1 MHLPPSELASAAALI
16 AAAAGSSGPA
26 TSWTP
31 ARRSRRVARPRTP
44 KSRPG
49 AAAPSAPTR
58 RPHST
63 RLQRVAEPRCGY
75 SPGSS
80 PPASP
85 TVRELPYLEEPPELA
100 RSFGGSGAGAAVDG
114 RPTAAARVWVAA
126 ARPQYPNGVYR
137 GRWRPSR
144 GAPPRGGRPGLPPGG
159 PRRPVSL
166 AAKTSATWFERS
178 GSLAPGGAC
187 HTAYRKSCYYPTPD
201 RSGWSKSRAAFQF
214 SQGGRALRG
223 AASATPCLS
232 DGSTLGGCIIPFRA
246 VQTGH
251 RDGRR
256 RRRPHHPLQH
266 ER

>member
-1 MHLPPSELASAAALI
+1 MN
-16 AAAAGSSGPA
+16 
-26 TSWTP
+26 
-31 ARRSRRVARPRTP
+31 
-44 KSRPG
+44 G
-49 AAAPSAPTR
+49 AAAPSAPSR

-126 ARPQYPNGVYR
+126 TRPQYPNGVYR
-137 GRWRPSR
+137 ALATVSRSSAARRTTWPS
-144 GAPPRGGRPGLPPGG
+144 PRG

-178 GSLAPGGAC
+178 GSLAPGGPC
-187 HTAYRKSCYYPTPD
+187 HTAYRKSCYYPTQIGACGEKVGP
-201 RSGWSKSRAAFQF
+201 RSSFRKGGGPSGEPLRHAVPIGREHPRRLNNPVPPVPRRTDWPSRWPPPTPPAPPP
-214 SQGGRALRG
+214 
-223 AASATPCLS
+223 AT
-232 DGSTLGGCIIPFRA
+232 
-246 VQTGH
+246 
-251 RDGRR
+251 
-256 RRRPHHPLQH
+256 
-266 ER
+266 